1 MNQVPDI
8 VVDDNTEELA
18 DSAKKQKKS
27 RKSKRD
33 AEATQ
38 DESGIEA
45 EAEDAGGKKKKRKE
59 KAEKPEKQKDKEGAG
74 SNLLFKILVIAI
86 PILLVGG
93 FVFEEI
99 YWNMLGVRDWTCDAL
114 ISAVSWLDP
123 STASVR
129 RTQWLR
135 GKELDEREAEIAAR
149 DEEQKSESAARKA
162 ELDERED
169 SLMIREEEVEIYSSS
184 LDKRE
189 QEMVSME
196 VSKTPVYRREL
207 EEEELAEM
215 EALSATFAAMTPD
228 AAAEILMRMYNV
240 GDVAAIIYFMPEKK
254 AADIMASMDPAYAA
268 NLTQELMF

>member
-1 MNQVPDI
+1 MPDI
-8 VVDDNTEELA
+8 VVDDSAEELA
-18 DSAKKQKKS
+18 DNAKKQKKS
-27 RKSKRD
+27 RKSKRN
-33 AEATQ
+33 AEVPQ
-38 DESGIEA
+38 DEAGIEA
-45 EAEDAGGKKKKRKE
+45 EAEDEGGKKKKRKE
-59 KAEKPEKQKDKEGAG
+59 KADKADKKKDKKDNDGKGG
-74 SNLLFKILVIAI
+74 SLLFKILIVAI

-99 YWNMLGVRDWTCDAL
+99 YWNMLGVRDWTCNAL

-135 GKELDEREAEIAAR
+135 GKELDEREAELAAR
-149 DEEQKSESAARKA
+149 DEEQKTESAARKA

-169 SLMIREEEVEIYSSS
+169 SLLLREEEVELFSSS

-189 QEMVSME
+189 QDMVSME

-207 EEEELAEM
+207 EEEELAEL